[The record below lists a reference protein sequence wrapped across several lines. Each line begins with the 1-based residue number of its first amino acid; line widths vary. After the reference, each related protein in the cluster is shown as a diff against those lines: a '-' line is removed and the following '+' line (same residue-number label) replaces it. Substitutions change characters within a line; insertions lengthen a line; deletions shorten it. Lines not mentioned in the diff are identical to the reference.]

1 MDEQEF
7 DSSFLPRPFG
17 TAGEEVA
24 KGKAENPMFRVDAS
38 PDEICWANR
47 CSSRKSSKSKPEG
60 ISGYGASS

>member
-1 MDEQEF
+1 LIHHFCLGPSGQLEKK
-7 DSSFLPRPFG
+7 SP
-17 TAGEEVA
+17 
-24 KGKAENPMFRVDAS
+24 KGKQKNPMFRVDAS